1 MIRLFNKHGYGIV
14 ETLIVII
21 VLSVF
26 VVVVMDR
33 YETIVWEA
41 KKTALKSELVN
52 LRQAI
57 TLFKIT
63 KGRYPQNLKELITAD
78 FVWPYSDP
86 KEDVFRQRYLEH
98 YAVDKDMNI
107 LDPFDMPYMYNSSTG
122 EVRSRKEGFEGW

>member
-1 MIRLFNKHGYGIV
+1 MIRLFNKKGYGIV

-26 VVVVMDR
+26 VVIVMDR

-63 KGRYPQNLKELITAD
+63 KGRYPENLKELITAD

-107 LDPFDMPYMYNSSTG
+107 LDPFDMPYMYNSLTG